1 MGKFKTSIGG
11 QAVIEGIAMRG
22 PEKTCLAIRLPDG
35 SIKTETTATKK
46 NPYLHVPIIR
56 GIVALFLSL
65 ESGYRYLMK
74 STEISFPDMEE
85 DAFDRWVKKHF
96 GDSNKV
102 VPAIAAVLA
111 GFLSIA
117 LFVLLPTVITGI
129 LAKLFPF
136 LIPVRTV
143 VESLLKM
150 SIFVVYIY
158 FSSKLS
164 DIRRVFQYHG
174 AEHKTIFCYEDQK
187 PLTIENVR
195 RYGRFHPRCG
205 TSFTVITLLISIF
218 IFSFVPWTSTILR
231 VIYKLL
237 CLPLIMGIS
246 YEFIRYAGSHDNF
259 ISRMFSA
266 PGLWIQHLT
275 VFEPDDS
282 MIEVAIAS
290 LLEVVPEKP
299 ESGDAV

>member
-46 NPYLHVPIIR
+46 NPYLHVPILR

-65 ESGYRYLMK
+65 ESGYRYLMQ

-85 DAFDRWVKKHF
+85 DAFDRWIKKHF

-129 LAKLFPF
+129 LAKLLPF

-143 VESLLKM
+143 IESLLKM

-158 FSSKLS
+158 FSSKLP

-187 PLTIENVR
+187 PLTVENVR
-195 RYGRFHPRCG
+195 TYGRFHPRCG

-218 IFSFVPWTSTILR
+218 VFSFVPWTSTVLR

-246 YEFIRYAGSHDNF
+246 YEFIRYAGAHDNF

-266 PGLWIQHLT
+266 PGLWIQRLT
-275 VFEPDDS
+275 VFEPDDG

-290 LLEVVPEKP
+290 LLEVVPEQP